1 MGSIVLDLQQE
12 VISQDCDIVNALRK
26 AHLIAVKLGLEE
38 FDNWILNEL
47 NGYSSQKDCPDY
59 RKIHVVLRG
68 FNPYHG
74 WIPTMINDPEF
85 EKMISEKKISQSISE
100 IITLISNNEDGL
112 SINCNGVELELFN
125 KMFDNPLP
133 MHFAYQVS
141 RASVA
146 GIIEK
151 VKNTLLEWTLK
162 LEKEGILGENM
173 AFNEKEEILVPFR
186 TWRNTNTSQAAAALS
201 ELFVY
206 NIPLRWSISHLYQAI
221 LDNEEHV
228 PSINYLTTLAG
239 FVHWQITGQK
249 VLGIGD
255 ASGMLPIDPITK
267 NYSSEMV
274 DKFDKLIAPKGYD
287 WKLRDILPK
296 VLSAGENAGFPPPEG
311 GSRLDVSG
319 HLKAGIPVC
328 PPEGDAGT
336 GMVATNAVKQRTGN
350 VSAGTSSFSMI
361 VLEKELSK
369 PYEMIDMVTTP
380 DGSLVAMVHC
390 NNCTSDLN
398 AWINIFK
405 EYQEL
410 MGIPVDMDEIYG
422 KLYNHALTGNA
433 DCGGLISYNYISGE
447 PITGLAAGRP
457 LFVRS
462 ANDKFNLA
470 NFMRTHLYASV
481 GVLKIGNDILFNEEK
496 IRVDRITGHGGL
508 FKTKGVGQRILAAA
522 INSPISVM
530 GTAGEGGAWGI
541 ALLASY
547 LANNGNDQSLADFLD
562 KHVFTGN
569 AGIEISPTAEDVSGF
584 NTYIESYK
592 AGLPIEEAAVR
603 FKN

>member
-1 MGSIVLDLQQE
+1 MGAAEAKQAILDNRTALGIEFGSTRIKAVLVDGNNAPIASGGHEWENRYENGVWTYSLE
-12 VISQDCDIVNALRK
+12 DIWSGLQDCYQQMAKDV
-26 AHLIAVKLGLEE
+26 EE
-38 FDNWILNEL
+38 K
-47 NGYSSQKDCPDY
+47 Y
-59 RKIHVVLRG
+59 
-68 FNPYHG
+68 
-74 WIPTMINDPEF
+74 
-85 EKMISEKKISQSISE
+85 
-100 IITLISNNEDGL
+100 
-112 SINCNGVELELFN
+112 GVELTSVGAIGISA
-125 KMFDNPLP
+125 M
-133 MHFAYQVS
+133 MHGY
-141 RASVA
+141 
-146 GIIEK
+146 
-151 VKNTLLEWTLK
+151 
-162 LEKEGILGENM
+162 M

-296 VLSAGENAGFPPPEG
+296 VLSAGENAGFLTPEG
-311 GSRLDVSG
+311 ASRLDVSG

-530 GTAGEGGAWGI
+530 ETAGEGGAWGI